1 MESRKRVLLG
11 LGSNVGNRLDYILMA
26 IGRLK
31 DLGEIGKISTIYES
45 EPWGVGD
52 QEPFLNCVLELYTR
66 LDPHT
71 LLKELKRIEK
81 EVGRKERFR
90 WGPREIDIDILLYED
105 EVVETDELKIPHPL
119 IKERDFVLVPMLE
132 IDPSLKDPVSG
143 EPYGDVNIESTL
155 RPYCCVL
162 KKGERGAR
170 ALQ

>member
-11 LGSNVGNRLDYILMA
+11 LGSNVGNRLHYILTA

-45 EPWGVGD
+45 EPWGVED

-66 LDPHT
+66 LDPHA
-71 LLKELKRIEK
+71 LLKELKLIEK
-81 EVGRKERFR
+81 KVGRKERFR

-132 IDPSLKDPVSG
+132 INPSLKDPVSG